1 MSEPWTPDSAPPGRD
16 AACSPVTLIEGSTFC
31 VSEPGG
37 DIRPDR
43 PQGLFVR
50 DTRVLSR
57 WELTIDGLP
66 AQPLTVQSAGPYSA
80 AFIGRMPPRAGR
92 ADSTMLVVRRRYVGE
107 GMREERHHPQHLR
120 PVGAVRRHPRRRCRL
135 R

>member
-66 AQPLTVQSAGPYSA
+66 AQPLTVQSAEPYSA
-80 AFIGRMPPRAGR
+80 AFIGRMPPRQARG
-92 ADSTMLVVRRRYVGE
+92 RRRQHPGGRDAHSE
-107 GMREERHHPQHLR
+107 DRKHHRQSSGPKSAIERDRQR
-120 PVGAVRRHPRRRCRL
+120 SVY
-135 R
+135 